1 MNKLKLIPLLY
12 LLLILII
19 GAVLNV
25 ASAQTA
31 VSMGTSIQSVVP
43 TQDVYCDG
51 NYPRLVVNATTP
63 CPRVPASGNLSAIPA
78 GVVDWVLLELR
89 AVDGTSTEASEADG
103 DTIVARKPAFLLSN
117 GRVVDAELYAALE
130 TANQDPT
137 ACTALTAHANCPDV
151 EFNEGDIATVIEGTE
166 LYLVIRHRNHLD
178 IISSTRLVED
188 SGTAGVYAYDFSTS
202 INQALSPG
210 AGGLKTKVGPESGVS
225 VPVMY
230 GGDANGD
237 NSVGFAD
244 YNAGIVPVENL
255 EGYYTGDF
263 NMDLSPGFSDFNGVL
278 ILNEGRDAAQVVR

>member
-19 GAVLNV
+19 GAVLSV

-31 VSMGTSIQSVVP
+31 PSMRTAIQNVVP

-51 NYPRLVVNATTP
+51 NYPLLDISNYA

-89 AVDGTSTEASEADG
+89 AVTGSSTAAADAAVT
-103 DTIVARKPAFLLSN
+103 TIVARKPAFLLSN

-137 ACTALTAHANCPDV
+137 ACTALTANDNCPDV

-178 IISSTRLVED
+178 VISSTRLMED
-188 SGTAGVYAYDFSTS
+188 SGTAGVYAYDFTSAATSALGGASALVEIST
-202 INQALSPG
+202 G
-210 AGGLKTKVGPESGVS
+210 AYA
-225 VPVMY
+225 MY
-230 GGDANGD
+230 GGDADGNG
-237 NSVGFAD
+237 NVNLSD
-244 YNAGIVPVENL
+244 YNNVLRDDIRGSQSGYLASDTDMNINANLSDYNNIV
-255 EGYYTGDF
+255 
-263 NMDLSPGFSDFNGVL
+263 
-278 ILNEGRDAAQVVR
+278 RDNTRASRGTQVP

>member
-19 GAVLNV
+19 GAVPSV
-25 ASAQTA
+25 ASAQAA
-31 VSMGTSIQSVVP
+31 VSMRTAIQSVVP

-51 NYPRLVVNATTP
+51 NYPLLDISTYA
-63 CPRVPASGNLSAIPA
+63 CPRVPASGNLSAVPA

-89 AVDGTSTEASEADG
+89 AVTGSSTAAADAG
-103 DTIVARKPAFLLSN
+103 VTTIVARKPAFLLSN

-178 IISSTRLVED
+178 VISSTRLVED
-188 SGTAGVYAYDFSTS
+188 SGTAGVYAYDFTSAVTSALGGASALVEIST
-202 INQALSPG
+202 G
-210 AGGLKTKVGPESGVS
+210 AYA
-225 VPVMY
+225 MY
-230 GGDANGD
+230 GGDADGMAM
-237 NSVGFAD
+237 SAPLT
-244 YNAGIVPVENL
+244 I
-255 EGYYTGDF
+255 TTC
-263 NMDLSPGFSDFNGVL
+263 
-278 ILNEGRDAAQVVR
+278 

>member
-19 GAVLNV
+19 GAVLSV
-25 ASAQTA
+25 ASAQPA
-31 VSMGTSIQSVVP
+31 VSMRTSIQSVVP

-51 NYPRLVVNATTP
+51 NYPNLNVSTYA

-78 GVVDWVLLELR
+78 GVVDWILLELR
-89 AVDGTSTEASEADG
+89 AVTGSSTAAADAVVT
-103 DTIVARKPAFLLSN
+103 TIVARKPAFLLSN
-117 GRVVDAELYAALE
+117 GRVVDAELYAALD

-137 ACTALTAHANCPDV
+137 ACTGLAANDNCPDV
-151 EFNEGDIATVIEGTE
+151 EFNEGDIATAIEGTE

-178 IISSTRLVED
+178 VISSANLTED
-188 SGTAGVYAYDFSTS
+188 SGVYAYDFSTS
-202 INQALSPG
+202 INQALAPG
-210 AGGLKTKVGPESGVS
+210 AGGLKTKAGPVSGVS

-244 YNAGIVPVENL
+244 YNTGIVPVENE

-263 NMDLSPGFSDFNGVL
+263 NMDLSPAFSDFNGVL
-278 ILNEGRDAAQVVR
+278 IINEGRDAAAVIK